1 MRYSM
6 RFAPDAAF
14 IMHNSVQKI
23 QKLYLSFD
31 ESEARNAFLA
41 SPSVPFLF
49 FISHLAFESSQT

>member
-1 MRYSM
+1 M